1 MSKLVTDECI
11 TSLVENHIGK
21 ENISDIGGVDSYRSY
36 K

>member
-21 ENISDIGGVDSYRSY
+21 ENISDIGGGLLQEL
-36 K
+36 

>member
-21 ENISDIGGVDSYRSY
+21 ENISDIGGELLQEL
-36 K
+36 

>member
-21 ENISDIGGVDSYRSY
+21 ENISDIGGGDSN
-36 K
+36 

>member
-21 ENISDIGGVDSYRSY
+21 ANISDIGGGEDRKSVV
-36 K
+36 

>member
-21 ENISDIGGVDSYRSY
+21 ENISDIGETVR
-36 K
+36 KLR